1 MEMRLLAC
9 VTRGLNREPCQTVS
23 TVYFI
28 LGILRMDLWS
38 RVGLKINCHN
48 QNNMFFGEDN
58 KLKQLYYHDL
68 AIGFLYIIILHMKW

>member
-1 MEMRLLAC
+1 
-9 VTRGLNREPCQTVS
+9 
-23 TVYFI
+23 
-28 LGILRMDLWS
+28 MDLWS